1 MLSSA
6 RSQTVLVY
14 WSLAF
19 ATIYGLAMGFLVH
32 IFPPPPA
39 TDTAEQIRDWYLA
52 RAGEIKLG
60 AVICSW
66 TSGFLLP
73 FFVVIGRQ
81 IARLERGP
89 SVWGIMA
96 MIAGAMSSLFLVLPP
111 IFFGVAAFTATRSPD
126 ATAVMHELG
135 VLTLVTTTQFF
146 LFAWV
151 GMVVVSL
158 APRTAGLSPFP
169 RWFGYYSIWLIGMFE
184 LGALAYLF
192 RAGPF
197 AWNGL
202 FVFYAPFGLFGFWIG
217 VIAWKLLG
225 ALKAQRLEEEVAEP
239 VPAVDSSIR

>member
-1 MLSSA
+1 MMTSA
-6 RSQTVLVY
+6 RSQTILVW

-19 ATIYGLAMGFLVH
+19 ATIYGLAMGFLIH

-81 IARLERGP
+81 IARLERGKP
-89 SVWGIMA
+89 VWGPMA

-111 IFFGVAAFTATRSPD
+111 LFFGVAAFTATRSAD

-135 VLTLVTTTQFF
+135 VLTLVTTTQYFIF
-146 LFAWV
+146 CWT
-151 GMVVVSL
+151 GMIVVSL
-158 APRTAGLSPFP
+158 APRTAAFSPFP
-169 RWFGYYSIWLIGMFE
+169 RWFGYYSIWLVGMFE
-184 LGALAYLF
+184 LGAIAYTM
-192 RAGPF
+192 RSGPF
-197 AWNGL
+197 SWNGL
-202 FVFYAPFGLFGFWIG
+202 FVFYCPFILFGFWIG
-217 VIAWKLLG
+217 VIAWTLLG
-225 ALKAQRLEEEVAEP
+225 ALRRQRAEEEREAREV
-239 VPAVDSSIR
+239 VPA